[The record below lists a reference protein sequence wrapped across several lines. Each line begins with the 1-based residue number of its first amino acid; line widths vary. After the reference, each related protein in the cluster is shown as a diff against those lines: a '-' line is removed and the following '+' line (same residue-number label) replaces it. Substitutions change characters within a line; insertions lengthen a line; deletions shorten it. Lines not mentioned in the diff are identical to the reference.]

1 MLVLG
6 RADGFVLSVADL
18 VFSVD
23 ATGIDCVVRFL
34 PSHAQ
39 NKVCLG

>member
-1 MLVLG
+1 MVVLG
-6 RADGFVLSVADL
+6 GADGFVLRVADL
-18 VFSVD
+18 VFSAD

-39 NKVCLG
+39 NRICLG